1 MNTTTRL
8 TKIDWVQA
16 GFRALTQRGLLGIKA
31 ESIARDLNVS
41 KGSFYWHFKNINAL
55 KVSMLDHWQE
65 AATQDII
72 AYVLASDHEPR
83 RQLENLLVMSTDNE
97 ISSPYGGVGAEAAI
111 REWAR
116 TSEEAEEV
124 VLKVDAAR
132 LDFVRQLLVA
142 SGQPTVLATQH
153 ANLIYSS
160 LIGLQQLAA
169 QDSVKP
175 QLDLLHLLTLVL
187 APIKN
192 DTQESGI

>member
-16 GFRALTQRGLLGIKA
+16 GFRALTQRGLPGIKA

-55 KVSMLDHWQE
+55 KVSMLEHWQE
-65 AATQDII
+65 SATQDVIE
-72 AYVLASDHEPR
+72 YVLASDHDPKQ
-83 RQLENLLVMSTDNE
+83 QLRNLLIMSTDTD
-97 ISSPYGGVGAEAAI
+97 ISTPYGGDGAEAAI

-116 TSEEAEEV
+116 TSEEVEAV
-124 VLKVDAAR
+124 VLRVDATR
-132 LDFVRQLLVA
+132 LEFVSRLLVA
-142 SGQPTVLATQH
+142 AGQPKDLAMQH

-160 LIGLQQLAA
+160 LIGLQQLSI

-175 QLDLLHLLTLVL
+175 QRDLLHLLALVL
-187 APIKN
+187 A
-192 DTQESGI
+192 